1 MYSVTDLTRNCVLD
15 IAHTAHVR
23 EAAEKRGLARNIDH
37 RGLKSV
43 RENSSFA
50 LSGLA
55 VFPLF
60 PTACA
65 VGFILAP
72 LRG

>member
-1 MYSVTDLTRNCVLD
+1 MLRTPPTLSQNSR
-15 IAHTAHVR
+15 AAR
-23 EAAEKRGLARNIDH
+23 ELQ
-37 RGLKSV
+37 GLKSV

-60 PTACA
+60 THGLRRGLYSCA
-65 VGFILAP
+65 ASRLKVLGVAP
-72 LRG
+72 P